1 MSTNSIFHYEFTV
14 VETHLDFMGHMN
26 NATYL
31 QVFEEARWEIVVH
44 RGYDYKMI
52 QKSKKGPV
60 ILDVKLRFSRE
71 VTLRERV
78 RITTEFLSYRGKVGT
93 LRQTMYKQDGTVAAE
108 AEFTTGLFDM
118 VERKLIEPTPEWK
131 MAVGLAE

>member
-1 MSTNSIFHYEFTV
+1 
-14 VETHLDFMGHMN
+14 MGHMN

>member
-44 RGYDYKMI
+44 RGYDYKMR
-52 QKSKKGPV
+52 SEEHT
-60 ILDVKLRFSRE
+60 LNSSHLKLSRMP
-71 VTLRERV
+71 
-78 RITTEFLSYRGKVGT
+78 SS
-93 LRQTMYKQDGTVAAE
+93 A
-108 AEFTTGLFDM
+108 
-118 VERKLIEPTPEWK
+118 
-131 MAVGLAE
+131 